1 MKILVVIEHDNKAVK
16 QSSFSTI
23 TAASQIN
30 EKVEAIV
37 FGDGLDSVIKELRN
51 SNHLQKIYS
60 VDNNLFKNP
69 LAENLSK
76 TLKKFVEGKNYT
88 HILSPSSTFG
98 KNVSPKLSA
107 LLDVQQISDITK
119 VLNVMKRDYAKMY
132 TVYQKSGH
140 IVDIKH

>member
-60 VDNNLFKNP
+60 VDNFNN
-69 LAENLSK
+69 
-76 TLKKFVEGKNYT
+76 TT
-88 HILSPSSTFG
+88 
-98 KNVSPKLSA
+98 
-107 LLDVQQISDITK
+107 VQ
-119 VLNVMKRDYAKMY
+119 
-132 TVYQKSGH
+132 
-140 IVDIKH
+140 